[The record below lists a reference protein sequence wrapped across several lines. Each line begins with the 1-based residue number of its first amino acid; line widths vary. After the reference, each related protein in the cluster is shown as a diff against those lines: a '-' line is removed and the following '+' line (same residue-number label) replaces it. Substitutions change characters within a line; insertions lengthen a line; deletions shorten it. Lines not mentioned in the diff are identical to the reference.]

1 MNTNQYFSFSRL
13 GMVIKRDWMENWK
26 TNLYVFLGIFLVF
39 LAVYL
44 FNMADFNN
52 PYVEARKEVIHYI
65 NPHMVSFVGVTS
77 FLFFY
82 FAAEIMRNMRTKE
95 SRLSYL
101 MLPATL
107 LEKFVSRALY
117 VIIGVFLMVVTASLL
132 AEAVHW
138 AFMPF
143 FDELPDKF
151 KVCVWPEAWGNLWE
165 TINPFKTRVVYL
177 NVVEGTDPST
187 WQPVERSMFF
197 IYLMGYMASFWQH
210 SIFILGGN
218 YFGKHPFL
226 KTIGTMILI
235 GILIGWACTFIDW
248 DGLEWIAD
256 FIRSHSDR
264 LTEEMVAGFISFIF
278 FAFTALNWWLSYKL
292 FTRRQVVEP
301 KFHLL

>member
-13 GMVIKRDWMENWK
+13 GMVMKRDWMENWK

-65 NPHMVSFVGVTS
+65 NPHTASFVGVTL

-95 SRLSYL
+95 ARLSYL

-117 VIIGVFLMVVTASLL
+117 VIIGVFVMVVTASLL

-151 KVCVWPEAWGNLWE
+151 KVCVWPEAWGNFWE

-187 WQPVERSMFF
+187 WQRVERSMFF

-235 GILIGWACTFIDW
+235 GILIGWIADSIDW
-248 DGLEWIAD
+248 SDDWIEQI
-256 FIRSHSDR
+256 IRNNVGW

-278 FAFTALNWWLSYKL
+278 FVFTALNWWLSYKL
-292 FTRRQVVEP
+292 FTRRQVIEP
-301 KFHLL
+301 KFRL

>member
-1 MNTNQYFSFSRL
+1 MDTNQYFSFSRL
-13 GMVIKRDWMENWK
+13 GMVMKRDWMENWK

-95 SRLSYL
+95 ARLSYL

-117 VIIGVFLMVVTASLL
+117 VIIGVFVMVVTASLL

-151 KVCVWPEAWGNLWE
+151 KVCVWPEAWGNFWE

-187 WQPVERSMFF
+187 WQRVERSMFF

-235 GILIGWACTFIDW
+235 GILIGWIADSIDW
-248 DGLEWIAD
+248 SDDWID
-256 FIRSHSDR
+256 QIIRNNVGW

-278 FAFTALNWWLSYKL
+278 FVFTALNWWLSYKL
-292 FTRRQVVEP
+292 FTRRQVIEP
-301 KFHLL
+301 KFRLL

>member
-1 MNTNQYFSFSRL
+1 MDTNQYFSFSRL
-13 GMVIKRDWMENWK
+13 GLVMKRDWMENWK

-95 SRLSYL
+95 ARLSYL

-117 VIIGVFLMVVTASLL
+117 VIIGVFVMVVTASLL

-151 KVCVWPEAWGNLWE
+151 KVCVWPEAWGNFWE

-187 WQPVERSMFF
+187 WQRVERSMFF

-235 GILIGWACTFIDW
+235 GILIGWIADSIDW
-248 DGLEWIAD
+248 SDDWID
-256 FIRSHSDR
+256 QIIRNNVGW

-278 FAFTALNWWLSYKL
+278 FVFTALNWWLSYKL
-292 FTRRQVVEP
+292 FTRRQVIEP
-301 KFHLL
+301 KFRL